1 MFGLINVAIQSF
13 VEDSYGR
20 PVWENVVRT
29 AGLDLRDFE
38 AMLPYPDEVTE
49 AVLGAAASIVENDRS
64 SLLQDLG
71 TYLVTHKN
79 MEAVRRLLRYG
90 GREFEEFLI
99 SLDELSDR
107 VRIAIPDLEMP
118 DVNQKPLCA
127 GQFLL
132 TVTSRAQGFGSVL
145 KGVVQGLA
153 DDYGALILVDLEE
166 SKQEGMYV
174 ERLHVELL
182 ELAFGQD
189 RGLDLAAG
197 MRSQ

>member
-20 PVWENVVRT
+20 LAWEDVIRT
-29 AGLDLRDFE
+29 AGLDIRDFE

-49 AVLGAAASIVENDRS
+49 AVLQAASYSLQKDRS

-71 TYLVTHKN
+71 TYLVTHAN
-79 MEAVRRLLRYG
+79 MDAVRRLLRYG
-90 GREFEEFLI
+90 GREFEEFLL

-118 DVNQKPLCA
+118 QLNQKPLTS
-127 GQFLL
+127 GRFLL
-132 TVTSRAQGFGSVL
+132 TVSSPVHGFGAVL
-145 KGVVQGLA
+145 KGVLQGLA
-153 DDYGALILVDLEE
+153 DDYGALVLVDLSEAE
-166 SKQEGMYV
+166 QDGTYV
-174 ERLHVELL
+174 EQLHIELL

-197 MRSQ
+197 MRS